1 MDLCESL
8 LAEGVPEQP
17 AHPGLDPEDGLVGG
31 GPEVQH
37 TVVQPGV
44 LVYRS
49 GHYFNS
55 FLLTFYNQGPV

>member
-1 MDLCESL
+1 MDLGESL

-17 AHPGLDPEDGLVGG
+17 AHPGLDPEDDLVGW

-49 GHYFNS
+49 GH
-55 FLLTFYNQGPV
+55 